1 MLKWLCDNMKYN
13 IDGIECNIIIEK
25 KNNKNTYLRVK
36 KNNEILITTNFF
48 TSKKQIIK
56 MLEENKNYILK
67 NIERLERRQEK
78 EEKFYLLG
86 KEYNIIILPKSKVE
100 IIDNNIYVDSYK
112 KLELWLNKE
121 MRKLFKNRLDY
132 IYNIYEENIPYPSLR
147 IRKMKTRW
155 GVCNTKLKVVT
166 LNSELIRYDL
176 EKLDYVIIHE
186 LAHLIHHN
194 HSKQFW
200 LLVEKYCP
208 NYKKIRKELRD

>member
-1 MLKWLCDNMKYN
+1 MVKCLCDNMKYN

-36 KNNEILITTNFF
+36 KNNEILITTNYF

-100 IIDNNIYVDSYK
+100 IVDNNIYVDSYK

-132 IYNIYEENIPYPSLR
+132 IYNIYEEKIPYPSLR

-186 LAHLIHHN
+186 LSHLIHHN

-208 NYKKIRKELRD
+208 DYKKIRKELRD

>member
-1 MLKWLCDNMKYN
+1 M
-13 IDGIECNIIIEK
+13 I
-25 KNNKNTYLRVK
+25 
-36 KNNEILITTNFF
+36 
-48 TSKKQIIK
+48 
-56 MLEENKNYILK
+56 EENKNYILK

-132 IYNIYEENIPYPSLR
+132 IYNIYKENIPYPSLR

>member
-1 MLKWLCDNMKYN
+1 MVKCLCDNMKYN

-36 KNNEILITTNFF
+36 KNNEILITTNYF
-48 TSKKQIIK
+48 TSKKEIIK
-56 MLEENKNYILK
+56 MLEGNKKYILK
-67 NIERLERRQEK
+67 NIERLEKKQEK

-100 IIDNNIYVDSYK
+100 IIDNNIYK
-112 KLELWLNKE
+112 
-121 MRKLFKNRLDY
+121 
-132 IYNIYEENIPYPSLR
+132 ENIPYPSLR

-186 LAHLIHHN
+186 LAHLVHHN